1 MRTAFGSVT
10 LDTETR
16 QLLRDHEPVPLSPKA
31 FELLVLLIE
40 NRPRALS
47 KQELHE
53 CLWPGTYVT
62 DTNLAGLIAEIRR
75 AVQDDARTPRY
86 VRTVH
91 RFGYAFSG
99 TVGTDPGV
107 VNRQQSAVSRFWL
120 TRGKKQIPLVEG
132 ENLLGRELDEFDF
145 ESTTV
150 SRRHARLTIA
160 APHAYLE
167 DLGSKNGTF
176 LRGRRLA
183 SKAALADGD
192 TFHLGSVAVVFH
204 APRVD
209 SSTRTWKPRRRS

>member
-1 MRTAFGSVT
+1 MRTAFGSVM

-16 QLLRDHEPVPLSPKA
+16 QLLRNHEPVPLSPKA
-31 FELLVLLIE
+31 FELLALLIE

-53 CLWPGTYVT
+53 RLWPGTYVT

-107 VNRQQSAVSRFWL
+107 VNRQQAAVSRFWL
-120 TRGKKQIPLVEG
+120 TRGKKHIRLVEG
-132 ENLLGRELDEFDF
+132 ENLLGREIDELAFD
-145 ESTTV
+145 SATV
-150 SRRHARLTIA
+150 SRCHARLTIA

-176 LRGRRLA
+176 LRGRRIA

-192 TFHLGSVAVVFH
+192 TLQLGSVALVFH
-204 APRVD
+204 APHGE
-209 SSTRTWKPRRRS
+209 SSTRTWKPGRRS

>member
-1 MRTAFGSVT
+1 
-10 LDTETR
+10 
-16 QLLRDHEPVPLSPKA
+16 LLRDREPVPLSPKG

-53 CLWPGTYVT
+53 RLWPGTYVS

-99 TVGTDPGV
+99 AVGTDPGV
-107 VNRQQSAVSRFWL
+107 TGQQATGSRFWL
-120 TRGKKQIPLVEG
+120 SRGKKQIPLVDG
-132 ENLLGRELDEFDF
+132 ENLLGRELDELAFD
-145 ESTTV
+145 STTV

-176 LRGRRLA
+176 LHGRRIA

-192 TFHLGSVAVVFH
+192 AFHLGSVALVFH
-204 APRVD
+204 APRGD
-209 SSTRTWKPRRRS
+209 NSTRTWKPRRRR